1 MFITPSYRLSHKKQQ
16 ERCLVVTEGV
26 FLKATT
32 EAKKNK
38 KRGDRLASCD
48 QKRQAFTW
56 RSADLGM
63 Y

>member
-38 KRGDRLASCD
+38 NEAIDSRHAIKNARHLPGVLL
-48 QKRQAFTW
+48 T
-56 RSADLGM
+56 
-63 Y
+63 